1 MNKLISC
8 SCQCC
13 KKTTLWPSWGSKNT
27 IMPCSLLYYI
37 LEGEIQIEINQKIII
52 IKKGDLLLIPEK
64 TKFSCCL
71 TEKLHAKKYWLHFEM
86 KKGDN
91 SFFDNYILPYKI
103 HIGEDKYISSLFS
116 QLVKVNGAS
125 SPDRQLKSASLVF
138 ELVSF
143 YMKNCIVKE
152 KPMIKTEIQETIA
165 YMKNNLTNSIT
176 LNNLA
181 ENTSYEPN
189 YFIKKFKKDTGY
201 TPMKY
206 INILR
211 IEKAKSLLINTSD
224 PVYLVMEKTGFT
236 DFAYFSKLF
245 KRETGYSPKLYR
257 EIYSI

>member
-1 MNKLISC
+1 
-8 SCQCC
+8 
-13 KKTTLWPSWGSKNT
+13 
-27 IMPCSLLYYI
+27 
-37 LEGEIQIEINQKIII
+37 
-52 IKKGDLLLIPEK
+52 
-64 TKFSCCL
+64 
-71 TEKLHAKKYWLHFEM
+71 M

-201 TPMKY
+201 THEIY
-206 INILR
+206 QHSTNR
-211 IEKAKSLLINTSD
+211 KSQ
-224 PVYLVMEKTGFT
+224 VFT
-236 DFAYFSKLF
+236 DKHLGPGILSYGKNGFYGLRLF
-245 KRETGYSPKLYR
+245 L
-257 EIYSI
+257 